1 MQNSSRSSLYEEI
14 TLSRGGTNVAL
25 EGRTINFSY
34 YESLL
39 SPCITANLSYV
50 DTGNGIKGSS
60 TDTQERLGTILRSL
74 PIEGGGS
81 EDVKFKITTQ
91 LGSLDFLSTPLK
103 VLGTIPLGQESNR
116 EFVIIKMISEYA
128 IKNEDMKV
136 YEKYYN
142 NISNSISSI
151 LTQKLG
157 VPGSKI
163 ILDQTQN
170 SLAFS
175 GNGARPFELITSC
188 ATKSTP
194 VGGTPGFL
202 FWENR
207 SGLNFKA
214 IDNIVNSTPVATYKY
229 YGVAKTSLT
238 DNQSNFRILSSPSY
252 IQNQDIIKALR
263 AGLYRTKNI
272 GFNPYS
278 FEYQE
283 LFLSLSDS
291 GIQTL
296 GSEPSYN
303 SDFNQNN
310 VFSRTNHFI
319 IDSGSSESG
328 ISTAINNNQLEYFAK
343 AAMRYNLFMT
353 QIVDI
358 TVPAN
363 PILKAGDV
371 IVCEF
376 EKVTVGNKNEGSI
389 DEHQSGRYIILH
401 LCHHFTSKRSFTSL
415 RIVRDTYGLYTSG
428 SVL

>member
-14 TLSRGGTNVAL
+14 TLERNGTAVAL

-39 SPCITANLSYV
+39 SPYITANLSYV
-50 DTGNGIKGSS
+50 DAGNALEGSS

-74 PIEGGGS
+74 PIEGGGT
-81 EDVKFKITTQ
+81 EDVKFKITNQ
-91 LGSLDFLSTPLK
+91 LGSLNFLTKPLK

-116 EFVIIKMISEYA
+116 EFVILKMVSEYG
-128 IKNEDMKV
+128 IKNENV
-136 YEKYYN
+136 QVFEKYYN
-142 NISNSISSI
+142 NITNSVSSI

-157 VPGSKI
+157 IPANKI

-175 GNGARPFELITSC
+175 GSNRRPFDVVTSC
-188 ATKSTP
+188 ATKSIP

-202 FWENR
+202 FWENQT
-207 SGLNFKA
+207 GFNFKA

-238 DNQSNFRILSSPSY
+238 DSQNNFRILNSPSY
-252 IQNQDIIKALR
+252 IQNQDVIKALR
-263 AGLYRTKNI
+263 AGLYRTKNV

-283 LFLSLSDS
+283 VFLSLSDS

-296 GSEPSYN
+296 GSEPSYD
-303 SDFNQNN
+303 SAFNQNN
-310 VFSRTNHFI
+310 AFTRTNHFI
-319 IDSGSSESG
+319 IDSGNNESG
-328 ISTAINNNQLEYFAK
+328 LSTAINNNQLEYFAK

-353 QIVDI
+353 QVVDI

-363 PILKAGDV
+363 PNLKAGDV
-371 IVCEF
+371 INCEF
-376 EKVTVGNKNEGSI
+376 EKVTVGNKNEGSV
-389 DEHQSGRYIILH
+389 DEHQSGKYIILH
-401 LCHHFTSKRSFTSL
+401 LCHYFTPKRSFTSL

-428 SVL
+428 GS